1 MVFGSLSKLVSAP
14 LMRLGVKGGTA
25 LLKKLGMKAVKEGAK
40 KLGQK
45 AVMSAASHAAKP
57 ATAYVTGKLGKLTD
71 SVLSKVPAPLQP
83 HAAKAIKEMTE
94 KGGDMLALHT
104 PSAMNASQKRRKPRY
119 AVACSNTR
127 SAVIC
132 KAGRSRAYT
141 RRVIV
146 AGRPNYPMCSLR
158 ATTIR
163 TAVR

>member
-1 MVFGSLSKLVSAP
+1 MVFGSVAKLVSAP

-57 ATAYVTGKLGKLTD
+57 ATAYVTGKLGQLTD

-104 PSAMNASQKRRKPRY
+104 PSAMNAAHDMVMKQMANIQAALPPG
-119 AVACSNTR
+119 AMN
-127 SAVIC
+127 
-132 KAGRSRAYT
+132 
-141 RRVIV
+141 
-146 AGRPNYPMCSLR
+146 
-158 ATTIR
+158 
-163 TAVR
+163 AVRRNLIQR

>member
-104 PSAMNASQKRRKPRY
+104 PSAMNAAHDMVMKQMANIQAALPPG
-119 AVACSNTR
+119 AMN
-127 SAVIC
+127 
-132 KAGRSRAYT
+132 
-141 RRVIV
+141 
-146 AGRPNYPMCSLR
+146 
-158 ATTIR
+158 
-163 TAVR
+163 AVRRNLIQR

>member
-1 MVFGSLSKLVSAP
+1 MVFGSLAKLVSAP

-45 AVMSAASHAAKP
+45 AILSAASHAAKP

-104 PSAMNASQKRRKPRY
+104 PSAMNAAHDMVMKQMGNIQAALPPGAMAAARRNLIQR
-119 AVACSNTR
+119 
-127 SAVIC
+127 
-132 KAGRSRAYT
+132 
-141 RRVIV
+141 
-146 AGRPNYPMCSLR
+146 
-158 ATTIR
+158 
-163 TAVR
+163 

>member
-1 MVFGSLSKLVSAP
+1 MVFGSLAKLVSAP

-45 AVMSAASHAAKP
+45 AIMSAASHAAKP

-104 PSAMNASQKRRKPRY
+104 PAAMNAAQNQIMKQMANIQAALPPGAMATARRNLIQR
-119 AVACSNTR
+119 
-127 SAVIC
+127 
-132 KAGRSRAYT
+132 
-141 RRVIV
+141 
-146 AGRPNYPMCSLR
+146 
-158 ATTIR
+158 
-163 TAVR
+163 